1 MRETLESLCDY
12 AGTGS
17 KVFSLPMRPIE
28 FAMNVTS
35 ALRLSPLSPY
45 HSLMYGRSL
54 YFDISKAKLELGF
67 NPKMNTKKII
77 FPIIDITLSSLTKI
91 TQFQK
96 KYFLFENLIYPSK
109 VSI

>member
-1 MRETLESLCDY
+1 MRETLENLCDY

-28 FAMNVTS
+28 FAMNITS

-54 YFDISKAKLELGF
+54 YFNIKKTKSNLALLQNTQQMKCFAKATIGILK
-67 NPKMNTKKII
+67 
-77 FPIIDITLSSLTKI
+77 TLIL
-91 TQFQK
+91 
-96 KYFLFENLIYPSK
+96 L
-109 VSI
+109 

>member
-1 MRETLESLCDY
+1 MAQLIIIACEKTLESLCDY

-28 FAMNVTS
+28 FAMNITS

-54 YFDISKAKLELGF
+54 YFDINKAKLELGF
-67 NPKMNTKKII
+67 TPKRTTNEMFRESYDWFIN
-77 FPIIDITLSSLTKI
+77 
-91 TQFQK
+91 
-96 KYFLFENLIYPSK
+96 NLDSMEYE
-109 VSI
+109 